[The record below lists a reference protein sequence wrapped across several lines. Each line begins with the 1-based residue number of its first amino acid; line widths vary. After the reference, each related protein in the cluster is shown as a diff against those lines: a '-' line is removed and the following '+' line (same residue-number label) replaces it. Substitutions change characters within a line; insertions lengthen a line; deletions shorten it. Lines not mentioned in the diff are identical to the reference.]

1 MIVKW
6 INGMQSQH
14 CKRINLYS
22 VELGGRGVEWE
33 GVPWSRLEGG
43 TVLLISQARLGDQE
57 KLCSC
62 KGLHKIVDF
71 FRIERVSVS
80 ASMMVQLMRR

>member
-1 MIVKW
+1 
-6 INGMQSQH
+6 MQSQH
-14 CKRINLYS
+14 CKRINLQS

-33 GVPWSRLEGG
+33 GVPWRRLEGGLEGG

-57 KLCSC
+57 KLCSR

-71 FRIERVSVS
+71 FRIERVLVS